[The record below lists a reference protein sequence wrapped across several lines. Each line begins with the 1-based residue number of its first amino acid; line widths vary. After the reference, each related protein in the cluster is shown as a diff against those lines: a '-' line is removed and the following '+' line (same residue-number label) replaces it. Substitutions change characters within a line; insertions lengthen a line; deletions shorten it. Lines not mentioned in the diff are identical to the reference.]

1 MRDESARARE
11 RRSDAPSRNGHAL
24 FGGGVDEC
32 TLGLEIRDPSV
43 SLFIFVTF
51 TITTITTITSLLVL
65 PLGRRRNGGGCA
77 KDVEF
82 ERLLARATN
91 RDKTREQKR
100 HGDEPLEYGL
110 VIIVKR

>member
-24 FGGGVDEC
+24 FGGGVDER

-51 TITTITTITSLLVL
+51 TITTINSLLVL
-65 PLGRRRNGGGCA
+65 PLGRRRNGGGRA

-91 RDKTREQKR
+91 RDKTRE
-100 HGDEPLEYGL
+100 
-110 VIIVKR
+110 